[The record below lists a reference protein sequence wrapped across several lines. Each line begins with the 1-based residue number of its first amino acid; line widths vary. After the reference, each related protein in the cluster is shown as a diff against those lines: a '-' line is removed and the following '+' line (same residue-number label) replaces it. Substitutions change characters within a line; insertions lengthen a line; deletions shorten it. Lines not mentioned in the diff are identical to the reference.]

1 MSHVSAPAIAK
12 DATLE
17 ACVVY
22 RAFFEASGAGLAG
35 LTLLLKITN
44 TAGANITPLTLNT
57 HWKFT
62 ELTNI
67 VGDYEV
73 LIKIKNILETFGQ
86 YTVEID
92 SQHPAGG
99 KLVSHFTQ
107 EAIFGK
113 VNDAAPST
121 LSFITDL
128 ASATTDFYK
137 RALLLMI
144 TGSLAGCGPSK
155 VIAFNGSTKLITLNT
170 SDALPASPA
179 NGDIFYL
186 IRY

>member
-1 MSHVSAPAIAK
+1 MSQLSAPAISK
-12 DATLE
+12 DGTLE

-22 RAFFEASGAGLAG
+22 RAFFEASGAGLTG

-73 LIKIKNILETFGQ
+73 LVKIKNIVETFGQ
-86 YTVEID
+86 YTIEVD

-113 VNDAAPST
+113 VNDAGAST
-121 LSFITDL
+121 TSFITDL

-137 RALLLMI
+137 RSLLLMI
-144 TGSLAGCGPSK
+144 TGTLAGSGPSK
-155 VIAFNGSTKLITLNT
+155 VTAFNGSTKLITLNA

-179 NGDIFYL
+179 NGEIFYL